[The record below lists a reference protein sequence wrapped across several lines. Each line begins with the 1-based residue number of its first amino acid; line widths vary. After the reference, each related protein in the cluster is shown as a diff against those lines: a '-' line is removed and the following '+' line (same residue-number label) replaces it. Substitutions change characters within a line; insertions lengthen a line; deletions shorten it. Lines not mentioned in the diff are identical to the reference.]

1 MAIAR
6 NARKSARP
14 SRKVNENRQ
23 PPMDTTV
30 VVDKA
35 YRFTGPESYH
45 SIIGQVMAYMG
56 YVGGH
61 EDSQVAARVG
71 LDDSDGRIRLWCDFF
86 SAGRTFHSEAVLCRQ
101 GHWAEDAKLCLLHW
115 HARHTGE
122 EPSNWG
128 TLTGVRPTKLVHHLF
143 DQGLDPFPGSSPP
156 AFTLSCSA

>member
-71 LDDSDGRIRLWCDFF
+71 LDDSDGRIRLWCGFF
-86 SAGRTFHSEAVLCRQ
+86 QPAGPSIRKLSYAARATGQRMRSCACCIGMPGIQAKSPATGGRLQVSGRRSWSIICSTRAWILPRQ
-101 GHWAEDAKLCLLHW
+101 
-115 HARHTGE
+115 
-122 EPSNWG
+122 
-128 TLTGVRPTKLVHHLF
+128 
-143 DQGLDPFPGSSPP
+143 QP
-156 AFTLSCSA
+156 ACIHVIM